1 MEKSFAS
8 FLVEPIPVEKKL
20 STELKIREILH
31 CDNIEA
37 LKVYTI
43 HLLEQNVNNSY
54 VLTHA
59 LVKILEKGIFECIKW
74 IKKNFK
80 KISSDDL
87 KYIHRK

>member
-54 VLTHA
+54 VVTHA
-59 LVKILEKGIFECIKW
+59 LVKILEIEEEELF
-74 IKKNFK
+74 N
-80 KISSDDL
+80 
-87 KYIHRK
+87 

>member
-37 LKVYTI
+37 LKV
-43 HLLEQNVNNSY
+43 
-54 VLTHA
+54 
-59 LVKILEKGIFECIKW
+59 
-74 IKKNFK
+74 
-80 KISSDDL
+80 
-87 KYIHRK
+87 